1 MQIVK
6 VEKKKL
12 KFKIGMAGPA
22 GSGKTYSALKLAG
35 GVAKWDKICVIDTEN
50 RSSSFYEKF
59 GDYNTIDLRAPF
71 TPEKYIQ
78 AIDLCVKSGME
89 VIIIDSISH
98 EWDGDGGLLDVHS
111 KMIGN
116 SFTNWSKITPRH
128 NKFIQAILQADAHVI
143 TTVRKKQD
151 YVMDNGGTDG
161 KSRVT
166 KVGLKEVQRDGFE
179 YELSVNFEL
188 DMSNQA
194 IAGKDR
200 TGMFVGRPEFK
211 ITEETGKELL
221 AWSQSGAEP
230 DSVEA
235 FDSSEAVE
243 KTEEKTAPSTAAK
256 SQPSVEKVCDF
267 MRTFTDS
274 EKLLEF
280 KNKKLLPSLKKYSST
295 DQTKLIDCYK
305 GLQMG
310 LDSNPSNHPDE
321 FMDDP
326 EILEA
331 KEEAEKPK
339 KATATK
345 ETKLFKD
352 FQKEF
357 KGYAKLLKWTPDK
370 AKEEFDKIVLN
381 RTPEEIGEDMLVKYV
396 QAIKKRITERKEI
409 QKKTK
414 QG

>member
-78 AIDLCVKSGME
+78 AIELCVKSGME

-98 EWDGDGGLLDVHS
+98 EWDGEGGLLDVHS

-221 AWSQSGAEP
+221 VWSQSGAEP
-230 DSVEA
+230 EGVEA
-235 FDSSEAVE
+235 FDSTEGVKESEKKGAE
-243 KTEEKTAPSTAAK
+243 KSSP
-256 SQPSVEKVCDF
+256 PSVEKICDF

-280 KNKKLLPSLKKYSST
+280 KDKKLLPSLKKYSST

-305 GLQMG
+305 GVQMG
-310 LDSNPSNHPDE
+310 IDSNPANHPDE

-331 KEEAEKPK
+331 QEKAEKPK
-339 KATATK
+339 KSTSSN
-345 ETKLFKD
+345 ETKLFKE

-357 KGYAKLLKWTPDK
+357 KAYAKLLKWTPEK
-370 AKEEFDKIVLN
+370 AKAEFEKIVLG
-381 RTPEEIGEDMLVKYV
+381 RSPEEIGESMLTQYV
-396 QAIKKRITERKEI
+396 AAIKKKFVERKEI

-414 QG
+414 QE